1 MRLSTEQTRQITR
14 TVSQL
19 TGGSADV
26 YVFGSRLDDTARG
39 GDIDLLL
46 ESAAPLG
53 LIQRARIKME
63 LEAQLC
69 LPVDIIEHVRD
80 TPATPFQSLARARA
94 TRLENAS

>member
-1 MRLSTEQTRQITR
+1 MRLSTEQTRLITR
-14 TVSQL
+14 TVSHL

-53 LIQRARIKME
+53 LIQRASSPPCWRRPNNVWPM
-63 LEAQLC
+63 
-69 LPVDIIEHVRD
+69 DWR
-80 TPATPFQSLARARA
+80 SARWK
-94 TRLENAS
+94 